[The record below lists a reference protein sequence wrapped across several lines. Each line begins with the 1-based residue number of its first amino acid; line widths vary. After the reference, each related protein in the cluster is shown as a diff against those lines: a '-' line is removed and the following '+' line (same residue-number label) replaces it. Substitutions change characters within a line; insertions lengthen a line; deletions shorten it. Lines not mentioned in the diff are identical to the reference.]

1 MKIKHIIWD
10 YNGTLLNDVE
20 LCVEVINEMLSIRN
34 KKLISVTDYREVFDF
49 PVKDYYQKVGFDFSK
64 ESFEE
69 IGQNFIDR
77 YNQRIN
83 QTYLQKNVLET
94 LSNLGQ
100 KGFIQHILSARL
112 ENELII
118 ETKFFNI
125 NRYFDKIM
133 GLNNNYATSKLE
145 NGIKLINSIDAEKSE
160 IILIGD
166 TTHDCEVAR
175 EAGIKAIAVS
185 HGHHS
190 CERLQ
195 KCGFEVYKDLKEI
208 EAFLLK

>member
-112 ENELII
+112 E
-118 ETKFFNI
+118 
-125 NRYFDKIM
+125 
-133 GLNNNYATSKLE
+133 TSL
-145 NGIKLINSIDAEKSE
+145 
-160 IILIGD
+160 
-166 TTHDCEVAR
+166 
-175 EAGIKAIAVS
+175 
-185 HGHHS
+185 
-190 CERLQ
+190 
-195 KCGFEVYKDLKEI
+195 
-208 EAFLLK
+208 LLKQNSSI

>member
-1 MKIKHIIWD
+1 MIVGNSTFGEGGGI
-10 YNGTLLNDVE
+10 YCNGGG
-20 LCVEVINEMLSIRN
+20 EVLSSTITGN
-34 KKLISVTDYREVFDF
+34 KAEV
-49 PVKDYYQKVGFDFSK
+49 GGG
-64 ESFEE
+64 
-69 IGQNFIDR
+69 I
-77 YNQRIN
+77 
-83 QTYLQKNVLET
+83 
-94 LSNLGQ
+94 
-100 KGFIQHILSARL
+100 
-112 ENELII
+112 
-118 ETKFFNI
+118 FFAN
-125 NRYFDKIM
+125 
-133 GLNNNYATSKLE
+133 S
-145 NGIKLINSIDAEKSE
+145 IKLINSIDAEKSE